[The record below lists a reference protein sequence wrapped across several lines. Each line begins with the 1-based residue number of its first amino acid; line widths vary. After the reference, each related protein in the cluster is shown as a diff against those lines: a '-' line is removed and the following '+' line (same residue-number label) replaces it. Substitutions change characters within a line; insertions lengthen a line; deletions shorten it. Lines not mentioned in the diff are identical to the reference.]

1 MLEYN
6 RIDILEGVDVN
17 KTTLLKEY
25 DICHYWYFKNVG
37 FKP

>member
-17 KTTLLKEY
+17 KTVKSHWKSV
-25 DICHYWYFKNVG
+25 IFVIVG
-37 FKP
+37 IF

>member
-17 KTTLLKEY
+17 KTVKSHWKSV
-25 DICHYWYFKNVG
+25 IFVIAG
-37 FKP
+37 IF